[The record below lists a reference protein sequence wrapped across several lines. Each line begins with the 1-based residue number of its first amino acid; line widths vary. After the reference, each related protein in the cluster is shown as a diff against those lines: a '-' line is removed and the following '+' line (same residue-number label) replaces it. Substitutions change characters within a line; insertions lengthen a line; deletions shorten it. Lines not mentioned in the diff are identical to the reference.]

1 LDGSVVEAIVNKVFP
16 DETEIY
22 SEAKE
27 GRPTSKYWVIPGK
40 GGEPR
45 WVLPDDPAHTFG
57 FLEQWR
63 PYDFLSR
70 IKWKLLMIA
79 YRGKRLGC
87 VPGVVPLCVVAPDDK
102 HWDHLGWALADPP
115 VLIIY
120 VGTPSPHRKAILCLI
135 DSKNGRVL
143 SIGKV
148 PLGPVAD
155 RAINR
160 EADNLEKLAREKPG
174 RAPGTLFLDRK
185 NGITTQEF
193 IAGLPTS
200 GRLTESHLD
209 CLIDLAIPGKTMSL
223 HREVETSENKIR
235 ALGNISPNDRT
246 ILMKALAEADDPAPL
261 PAVWEHGDFAPWN
274 LKRTKDGSLRAI
286 DWEES
291 SHAGLP
297 LFDLV
302 YFHLIQALELRG
314 QEIFPTLFVN
324 TINRYLERMGI
335 AREMAGKLVRAS
347 IVRCWL
353 RFHEAGDGARADFF
367 IQRLNN
373 LPGKLS

>member
-1 LDGSVVEAIVNKVFP
+1 LDGSVVADIVNKVFP
-16 DETEIY
+16 DEAEIHPDV
-22 SEAKE
+22 KE
-27 GRPTSKYWVIPGK
+27 GRATSKYWVIPGK

-45 WVLPDDPAHTFG
+45 WILPDDPAHTFG
-57 FLEQWR
+57 FLSQWR
-63 PYDFLSR
+63 PYDILSR

-79 YRGKRLGC
+79 YRGKSLGC
-87 VPGVVPLCVVAPDDK
+87 VPRVVPLRMVVPEGK
-102 HWDHLGWALADPP
+102 HWVHLGWALADPP

-120 VGTPSPHRKAILCLI
+120 VGTPSPHRKAILCLV
-135 DSKNGRVL
+135 DSENGRIL

-155 RAINR
+155 LAINR
-160 EADNLEKLAREKPG
+160 EAVNLEKLAREKPG

-193 IAGLPTS
+193 IAGSPTS
-200 GRLTESHLD
+200 GSLTESHLEY
-209 CLIDLAIPGKTMSL
+209 LIDLAIPGETMSL

-235 ALGNISPNDRT
+235 ALGNIDPKDRT
-246 ILMKALAEADDPAPL
+246 VLMKALAEADDPAPL

-274 LKRTKDGSLRAI
+274 LKRVNDGSLRAI

-291 SHAGLP
+291 SRAGLP

-302 YFHLIQALELRG
+302 YFHLIQALELKG
-314 QEIFPTLFVN
+314 QEIFPALFV
-324 TINRYLERMGI
+324 TILNRYLERMGI
-335 AREMAGKLVRAS
+335 AQEMAGKIVRAS

-353 RFHEAGDGARADFF
+353 RFHEAGDGVRADFF
-367 IQRLNN
+367 IRRLNG

>member
-1 LDGSVVEAIVNKVFP
+1 MDGSVIAAIVNKVFP
-16 DETEIY
+16 DETEICPDA
-22 SEAKE
+22 EA
-27 GRPTSKYWVIPGK
+27 GRGTLKYWVVPGK
-40 GGEPR
+40 EGEPR
-45 WVLPDDPAHTFG
+45 WILPDDPAHTFE
-57 FLEQWR
+57 FLRQWR
-63 PYDFLSR
+63 PYNFFSR
-70 IKWKLLMIA
+70 IKWQILMIA
-79 YRGKRLGC
+79 YRGKILGY
-87 VPGVVPLCVVAPDDK
+87 VPGVIPLRVVVPEGK
-102 HWDHLGWALADPP
+102 HWGHLGWALADPP

-120 VGTPSPHRKAILCLI
+120 VGTPSQHRKAILCLV
-135 DSKNGRVL
+135 DSKNGKIL
-143 SIGKV
+143 SVGKV

-174 RAPGTLFLDRK
+174 RVPGTLFLDRK

-209 CLIDLAIPGKTMSL
+209 CLIDLAIPGETMSL

-235 ALGNISPNDRT
+235 ALGNIDPKDRAV
-246 ILMKALAEADDPAPL
+246 LMKALAEADDPTPL

-274 LKRTKDGSLRAI
+274 LKQASDGLLRAI

-291 SHAGLP
+291 SRTGLP

-302 YFHLIQALELRG
+302 YFHLIQALELGG
-314 QEIFPTLFVN
+314 QEIFPAVFVK

-335 AREMAGKLVRAS
+335 AQEMAGKIVRAS

-353 RFHEAGDGARADFF
+353 RFHETGDGARADFF
-367 IQRLNN
+367 IHRLNG
-373 LPGKLS
+373 LPEKLS